1 MKCPRCEKETD
12 DDMLYCRFC
21 GAKQARGGKPE
32 PAERKWRGYPIKWI
46 WLVFFAVFVAVTF
59 CGVYVW
65 LNWTILQWTYSQKAG
80 INWLETV
87 FYHNYTFILAAVFA
101 LFTLTPVPG
110 QSDLYNVWESFRWLG
125 RVTSGKTEG
134 SLPTFSKKTN
144 RIMWGFWQFL
154 KWVVA
159 FFVIASL
166 NGFPFLGR
174 VTPIF
179 YMALIG
185 VGSWNL
191 VPRIFILPVEPAS
204 ASELVSLMPTME
216 VQYRLVYLVLAAML
230 AVIATRLAAKMIKH
244 FIKQETNVWARDL
257 FIILTCI
264 VAGIILGAPYWTMDV
279 TTLFDYVICLAL
291 LIAFSIVSFFFQFV
305 GVDENFS
312 FAKRRRII
320 FMAIAIAI
328 IGALI
333 VNVGIIAGFRLNW
346 DNNWIQYE
354 WNPLTEKQIVVTRW
368 SAGIEEI
375 QQHSLS
381 DVPTG
386 NATKILSLVRQWDQ
400 TAAYTKMRNQIGVNW
415 MDLSSSTIVYVGGRE
430 YWVAPTTVI
439 YPSQD
444 WISTHLIYTHASKI
458 IVIDSHSG
466 EFVPV
471 TEAFGVQSEPPIYY
485 GEGFSNE
492 VYTNIKGFSE
502 IENVSYSGM
511 PDYTLSGWQRTLW
524 FLLRGQLGYAFTPPQ
539 ESINM
544 LLNRDVL
551 ERVSSVLIYG
561 LTVDPAAYLVSD
573 GNRIYYA
580 VQVYIDYSMHS
591 GFSASSYLRNF
602 AVVLVDIEDGSM
614 HWYFVGNSDGFLVD
628 FYKNYYQS
636 LNAPPDWLIPQL
648 RYSEALLGMHDISGQ
663 LDVDFQF
670 HVSDP
675 FVWRSGS
682 QFFER
687 PSATEVLYV
696 PMTVGDQEYFV
707 GFQLVEF
714 QASPGRNL
722 AGLYVAYG
730 GSQLGRTDIY
740 SIPNATT
747 QFIGP
752 SAALQALETDDYV
765 RTQLTLLTSPR
776 FGNILLYSISS
787 HLYYFIP
794 VYIESTIANAV
805 ITKMAFIGVIDAA
818 TGTKV
823 ATGADTAQAYY
834 ALAGIT
840 PSSQLGAEDRL
851 GKIVDSFTSKGCNL
865 VEPTKISGDVWIMVD
880 NVTYVG
886 EDQWNKTESSI
897 NNFVQNYVQTPE
909 KDVYQ
914 WSIDNDTVNFGVLTS
929 EQGIVKLYY
938 LSIQYR

>member
-1 MKCPRCEKETD
+1 MKCPSCGKETD

-21 GAKQARGGKPE
+21 GASQARGGKPR
-32 PAERKWRGYPIKWI
+32 PLERNWRGHSIKWI
-46 WLVFFAVFVAVTF
+46 WLVLLAVFVVIF

-65 LNWTILQWTYSQKAG
+65 LNWTILQWMYSQKAG

-87 FYHNYTFILAAVFA
+87 FYHYYTFILAAVFA
-101 LFTLTPVPG
+101 LFTLNPLPG
-110 QSDLYNVWESFRWLG
+110 QSDIYNIYESFGWLR
-125 RVTSGKTEG
+125 RVKWGVPEES
-134 SLPTFSKKTN
+134 SPTFSKKN
-144 RIMWGFWQFL
+144 SKIVWGLWQFT

-166 NGFPFLGR
+166 NGFPFLGK

-179 YMALIG
+179 FMASAG

-191 VPRIFILPVEPAS
+191 VPRIFVMPLEPAS
-204 ASELVSLMPTME
+204 ASELISLMPTME
-216 VQYRLVYLVLAAML
+216 VQYRLVYLVSTAML
-230 AVIATRLAAKMIKH
+230 AVIALRLTAKTIKH
-244 FIKQETNVWARDL
+244 FIKQKTNVWARDL
-257 FIILTCI
+257 FIISACI
-264 VAGIILGAPYWTMDV
+264 VAGVILGAPYWTMDV
-279 TTLFDYVICLAL
+279 TTLFNYVICLVL
-291 LIAFSIVSFFFQFV
+291 LVAFSVASIFFQFV

-312 FAKRRRII
+312 FAKRRRMII
-320 FMAIAIAI
+320 MAIAVAI
-328 IGALI
+328 IGVLI

-354 WNPLTEKQIVVTRW
+354 WNPLTQKQIDVTRW

-375 QQHSLS
+375 QQYSLS
-381 DVPTG
+381 DIPTG

-415 MDLSSSTIVYVGGRE
+415 MDLSSSTIVYVGGHE
-430 YWVAPTTVI
+430 YWVAPTTVV
-439 YPSQD
+439 YPSED

-471 TEAFGVQSEPPIYY
+471 TEAFGLQSEPLIYY

-492 VYTNIKGFSE
+492 VYTNIKGFNE
-502 IENVSYSGM
+502 IENVSYSGT

-524 FLLRGQLGYAFTPPQ
+524 FLLKGQLGYAFSPPQ

-573 GNRIYYA
+573 GNRVYYT
-580 VQVYIDYSMHS
+580 VQVYIDYPMHS

-614 HWYFVGNSDGFLVD
+614 HWYFVGESDGFLVD
-628 FYKNYYQS
+628 FYRDYYQS
-636 LNAPPDWLIPQL
+636 LNTPPDWLIPQL

-670 HVSDP
+670 HVNDP

-696 PMTVGDQEYFV
+696 PMTVGNQEYFV

-714 QASPGRNL
+714 QSSPGRNL

-730 GSQLGRTDIY
+730 GSQLGQMDIY

-776 FGNILLYSISS
+776 FGNILLYSIGN

-794 VYIESTIANAV
+794 VYIESTIADAV
-805 ITKMAFIGVIDAA
+805 ITKIAFIGVIDAA

-840 PSSQLGAEDRL
+840 PTPQLGAEERL
-851 GKIVDSFTSKGCNL
+851 EKIEDSFTGEGCNL
-865 VEPTKISGDVWIMVD
+865 VEPAMIGGDVWIMVD
-880 NVTYVG
+880 NVTYMS
-886 EDQWNKTESSI
+886 EDQWNSTESSI
-897 NNFVQNYVQTPE
+897 SNFVQNYVQTPG

-914 WSIDNDTVNFGVLTS
+914 WSMDNDTVSFGVLTS